1 MRIYELA
8 RKHNIQSKELLKI
21 LENIG
26 IKGKQTLSIITDDD
40 IKKFEEYIGKTKEKE
55 KTGAKVETEAKEGES
70 IKVEEIPEK
79 KEIILTGKENIKE
92 LSEKIQV
99 PSSEILK
106 FLLEE
111 KILVNIN
118 QILRKDII
126 QKICEK
132 FNFTPIFEEKVKI
145 PEKIEKEEEKPIF
158 VKRAPVVTVMGHV
171 DHGKTTILD
180 KIRNTKVA
188 EKEVGQITQKI
199 GAYKVDLP
207 EGSIVFLD
215 TPGHEAFTAMR
226 AMGAKITDIVVLVV
240 AADEG
245 VKPQTIEALDH
256 AKSANVPIIVAIN
269 KIDKPNANPE
279 KVKQQLSEYGLIPEE
294 WGGNTVYVN
303 VSGLTGEGIND
314 LLEMILLLGE
324 MLELKAII
332 NCKCNG
338 TIIESS
344 IDKFRGPVISVLI
357 ENGILRVGDP
367 FIVGSTWGKV
377 RAIINEW
384 GKKLTEA
391 GPSTPVEILGA
402 HEIAIP
408 GEKFQ
413 VVNSEKEAKEYAEK
427 IQREKE
433 TAVVPIKR
441 LTLKDLYEEIKKGKI
456 KELNII
462 LKTDF
467 YNSIDAIKNIFAK
480 IPQNE
485 IKINI
490 IHAGT
495 GPISESDV
503 LLASASNGIVL
514 GFKVPVEPKAK
525 ELAKKEN
532 IEIRNYELIYDIGED
547 IIKAIEGMLEPEIKE
562 ELVGQALVKKVFKL
576 TKNIVVAGCLVVSG
590 KVVKNS
596 KVKIIRNGKVIF
608 EGNLTSLKRFKDN
621 VNEVSYNNECGIGV
635 DNFYDFLEGDI
646 IQSFITVEVPRKLK
660 GV

>member
-1 MRIYELA
+1 TLSVITDEEIKKIDDYFEKA
-8 RKHNIQSKELLKI
+8 KEKGEKAEGKKEI
-21 LENIG
+21 IEE
-26 IKGKQTLSIITDDD
+26 KGKP
-40 IKKFEEYIGKTKEKE
+40 EKE
-55 KTGAKVETEAKEGES
+55 EKLKEEV
-70 IKVEEIPEK
+70 IK

-92 LSEKIQV
+92 LSEKIQIQ
-99 PSSEILK
+99 STEIQK
-106 FLLEE
+106 FLLEQ
-111 KILVNIN
+111 KIIVNIN
-118 QILRKDII
+118 QTLRKDII
-126 QKICEK
+126 QKICEN
-132 FNFTPIFEEKVKI
+132 FNFIPVFKEEQQPKI
-145 PEKIEKEEEKPIF
+145 LEKTEKEEKPIY

-180 KIRNTKVA
+180 KIRNSKVA
-188 EKEVGQITQKI
+188 EKEFGQITQKI
-199 GAYKVDLP
+199 GAYKVNLP

-269 KIDKPNANPE
+269 KIDRPNANPE

-303 VSGLTGEGIND
+303 VSGLTGQGIND
-314 LLEMILLLGE
+314 LLEMILLVGE

-338 TIIESS
+338 TVIESS
-344 IDKFRGPVISVLI
+344 VDKFRGPVISVLI
-357 ENGILRVGDP
+357 ENGKLKVGDP

-377 RAIINEW
+377 RAIIDEW
-384 GKKLTEA
+384 GKRLNEA

-408 GEKFQ
+408 GEKFR
-413 VVNSEKEAKEYAEK
+413 VVDSEKEAKDFSEK
-427 IQREKE
+427 LKREKE
-433 TAVVPIKR
+433 SIVIPVKR
-441 LTLKDLYEEIKKGKI
+441 LTLKDLYEEIKKGEV
-456 KELNII
+456 KELNVI

-467 YNSIDAIKNIFAK
+467 YNSIDAIKNVFNK

-532 IEIRNYELIYDIGED
+532 IEVRTYELIYDIGDD

-562 ELVGQALVKKVFKL
+562 EMVGQALVKKVFKL
-576 TKNIVVAGCLVVSG
+576 AKNNIVAGCVVVSG

-596 KVKIIRNGKVIF
+596 KIKIVRNGKVIF
-608 EGNLTSLKRFKDN
+608 EGNLTSLKRFKDT
-621 VNEVSYNNECGIGV
+621 VNEVNYNNECGIGI
-635 DNFYDFLEGDI
+635 DNFYEFQEGDI
-646 IQSFITVEVPRKLK
+646 IQSFITIEVPRKLK
-660 GV
+660 GG